1 MYMIIHGYVIK
12 STKESHDPPILTK
25 NDSLLLKYINCS
37 KFIFGYAKFLKPGLI
52 KHCHKT
58 LKIIYNNI

>member
-1 MYMIIHGYVIK
+1 MYMIICEYVIK

-37 KFIFGYAKFLKPGLI
+37 KFIFGDGKFFKTRI
-52 KHCHKT
+52 DKT
-58 LKIIYNNI
+58 LS

>member
-1 MYMIIHGYVIK
+1 MYMIICEYVIK
-12 STKESHDPPILTK
+12 STKESHDLPILTRMIPYYL
-25 NDSLLLKYINCS
+25 NISTAQNLFLAMEN
-37 KFIFGYAKFLKPGLI
+37 FLKPGLI